1 MKEVRRLS
9 VTGQG
14 KTCFVT
20 LPRAMVDEL
29 NWGKGHEVQ
38 IKLKKDRIVL
48 KRVKPKKRKKQ

>member
-20 LPRAMVDEL
+20 LPRAMMDEL
-29 NWGKGHEVQ
+29 KWGKGHEVQ
-38 IKLKKDRIVL
+38 IKMKNDKIVIKK
-48 KRVKPKKRKKQ
+48 VKAKKKSKQ